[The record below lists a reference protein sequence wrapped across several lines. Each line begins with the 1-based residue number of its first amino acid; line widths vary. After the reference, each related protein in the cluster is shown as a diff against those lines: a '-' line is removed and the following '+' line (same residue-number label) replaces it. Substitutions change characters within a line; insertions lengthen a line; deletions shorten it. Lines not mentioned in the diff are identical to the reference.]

1 MSNYL
6 SGNSV
11 RFLVSDMFGTYTDT
25 RLIAPFRD
33 EHGILLSV
41 MPPYMHWMN
50 HMVEDMIQRTGSMV
64 RVRLPG
70 LVGKVVNNK
79 AIMDAAIF
87 WPYAHEHANQCQV
100 LWLSGCASY
109 ECITGSKISDPVQM
123 HPFGTVA
130 YMHVEPRYRINR
142 QSDVA
147 EKTFHLFNGALIFV
161 CPGADVPRA
170 DLLLRKNGQVI
181 RSEKTTYPH
190 LKLGEEV
197 AIDEA
202 MNSGGGESNY
212 NPVALGSEMS

>member
-1 MSNYL
+1 
-6 SGNSV
+6 
-11 RFLVSDMFGTYTDT
+11 
-25 RLIAPFRD
+25 
-33 EHGILLSV
+33 
-41 MPPYMHWMN
+41 MN
-50 HMVEDMIQRTGSMV
+50 HIVEDMIQRTGSMV

-79 AIMDAAIF
+79 AITDAAIF
-87 WPYAHEHANQCQV
+87 WPYAHEHANQCRA
-100 LWLSGCASY
+100 LWLSGCTSY

-181 RSEKTTYPH
+181 CSEKND
-190 LKLGEEV
+190 LSSSQAWRGSCDRRS
-197 AIDEA
+197 DEPWWWRVQLQP
-202 MNSGGGESNY
+202 SCTWK
-212 NPVALGSEMS
+212 